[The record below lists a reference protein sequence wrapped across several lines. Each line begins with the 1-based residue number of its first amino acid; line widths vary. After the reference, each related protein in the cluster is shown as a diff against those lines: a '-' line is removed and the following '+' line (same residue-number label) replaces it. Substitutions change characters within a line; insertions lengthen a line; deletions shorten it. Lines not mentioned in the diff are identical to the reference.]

1 MTNVRTAKTSYAVT
15 AIEVPNEGPAKLVV
29 RQPSGKLRRLT
40 VKDVGR
46 ARFDAA
52 VADFRARER
61 RTQAA

>member
-1 MTNVRTAKTSYAVT
+1 MTYVKTLKNNTRYAVT
-15 AIEVPNEGPAKLVV
+15 GVELGKLLV

-52 VADFRARER
+52 NAHFRAE
-61 RTQAA
+61 QEAAA